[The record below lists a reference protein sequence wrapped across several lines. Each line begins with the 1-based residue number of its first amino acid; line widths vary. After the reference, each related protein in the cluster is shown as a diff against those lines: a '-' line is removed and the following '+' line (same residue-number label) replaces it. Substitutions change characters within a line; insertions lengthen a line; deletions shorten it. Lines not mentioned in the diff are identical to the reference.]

1 MSQTTSSTSDFKISR
16 SQFEAEVISNSAPDS
31 IDKISDK
38 TLLDE
43 LNEFNK
49 NNLRTINQRDTAF
62 NDLLNAFIIDFKEK
76 SGLKRSLKQDF
87 YSQIMELLRI
97 CFAIPIVIVL
107 SYAAFGSF
115 SDTAFIIAA
124 ISSFVELIA
133 AFIILPRI
141 IAKYLFNTK
150 EDSQLIKIIKSM
162 QEYNDHRHNHLSDS
176 QPQNTTSREQSQDS

>member
-1 MSQTTSSTSDFKISR
+1 MAQTTSSTSDFKISR
-16 SQFEAEVISNSAPDS
+16 SQFEAQVISNSAPDS
-31 IDKISDK
+31 IDNISDK
-38 TLLDE
+38 TLLD
-43 LNEFNK
+43 EFNK

-62 NDLLNAFIIDFKEK
+62 NDLLGAFIDDFKEK
-76 SGLKRSLKQDF
+76 SELKRSLKRDF
-87 YSQIMELLRI
+87 YSQIMELLRL

-107 SYAAFGSF
+107 SYAASGSF

-150 EDSQLIKIIKSM
+150 EDSQLIRIIKSM

-176 QPQNTTSREQSQDS
+176 QPKGTASQEQAQDS